1 MRQPLRATAAALVI
15 LLALAAPACAQANRP
30 HTPPAPSAAG
40 AMAWSSLGAEQKA
53 ALRPLRELWPA
64 LGTDHQRKWIALAQN
79 FSRLPAHEQAT
90 LQQRMTEW
98 ARLSPAQ
105 RARARLNFDTARRI
119 PDDERLQRWQ
129 QYQALPPVERERLT
143 RERPKPPPVGAAP
156 ALRRAPA
163 GSAPGARPAPKSSAP
178 VNRHTLL
185 PEAPEP
191 PAKNTPAKSRR

>member
-1 MRQPLRATAAALVI
+1 MPQPLRDTAAALAL
-15 LLALAAPACAQANRP
+15 LLALAAPACAQASRP
-30 HTPPAPSAAG
+30 YTPPAPSAG
-40 AMAWSSLGAEQKA
+40 MAWNSLNAEQKA
-53 ALRPLRELWPA
+53 ALRPLRALWPA

-105 RARARLNFDTARRI
+105 RARARLNFDSVRRI

-129 QYQALPPVERERLT
+129 QYQALPPAERERLT

-163 GSAPGARPAPKSSAP
+163 RSASGARPASKADSP

-185 PEAPEP
+185 PETA
-191 PAKNTPAKSRR
+191 AKDTPKKGRR